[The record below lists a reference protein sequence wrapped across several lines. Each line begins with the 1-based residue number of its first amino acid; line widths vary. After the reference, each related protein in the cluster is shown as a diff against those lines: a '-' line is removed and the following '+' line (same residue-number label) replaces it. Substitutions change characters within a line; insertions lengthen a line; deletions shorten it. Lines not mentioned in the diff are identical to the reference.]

1 MGFPRHRRRTRALL
15 VLLGAVATA
24 ACRLSAADLLICGT
38 SYSEQRAAVVRL
50 AADETG
56 ARLEVVDSAPLD
68 GGGCAIAW
76 HPRHRLLYT
85 LTKERNCRVFT
96 IAATGRLEPVHD
108 AALHGGYCFLALDR
122 EGRHLLGASYESG
135 AVDVYRLDAA
145 GFPDELTAS
154 RDEGRT
160 MAHSVAVTPD
170 DRFAY
175 AGFVKES
182 SGLFQYRF
190 DAARGSLEPL
200 DPPQPELPAGSG
212 PRHLV
217 FHPTKPFVYFSN
229 EQQLGVSVLRIG
241 ADGRLT
247 LVEEVAAPGAKP
259 SKGLA
264 GSDIVI
270 TPDGKFVYVGVRGF
284 EDPLQAVFAYRIGD
298 DGRLAAA
305 GTTATDAIP
314 WALAMAPDGRR
325 LFVSA
330 ARAGTLTSYRIAAD
344 GSLEREAAVEIG
356 KDFWA
361 LTVVPAAE

>member
-1 MGFPRHRRRTRALL
+1 MP
-15 VLLGAVATA
+15 A
-24 ACRLSAADLLICGT
+24 AELFICGT
-38 SYSEQRAAVVRL
+38 SYSEKRAAVVKL
-50 AADETG
+50 TTG
-56 ARLEVVDSAPLD
+56 EDAARLEVVDSAPLA

-76 HPRHRLLYT
+76 HPRHGLLYT
-85 LTKERNCRVFT
+85 MDKQAVCRVFRLS
-96 IAATGRLEPVHD
+96 AAGRLEHARDLP
-108 AALHGGYCFLALDR
+108 LHGGYCFLAFDR
-122 EGRHLLGASYESG
+122 TGRHLLGSSYESG
-135 AVDVYRLDAA
+135 AVDVYRLDDA
-145 GFPDELTAS
+145 GLPTTLTAS

-190 DAARGSLEPL
+190 DAATGDLEPL

-229 EQQLGVSVLRIG
+229 EQQLGVSGFRIG

-247 LVEEVAAPGAKP
+247 LLEEVAAPGAKP
-259 SKGLA
+259 SQGLA

-284 EDPLQAVFAYRIGD
+284 EDPLQAVFGYRIGD
-298 DGRLAAA
+298 DGHLTALGR
-305 GTTATDAIP
+305 TATDAIP

-344 GSLEREAAVEIG
+344 GSLERVAAVEIG

>member
-1 MGFPRHRRRTRALL
+1 ML
-15 VLLGAVATA
+15 VLVGLAGAG
-24 ACRLSAADLLICGT
+24 RLPAADLFICGT
-38 SYSEQRAAVVRL
+38 SYSEKRAAVAKL
-50 AADETG
+50 TTGAEG

-76 HPRHRLLYT
+76 HPRHHLLYT
-85 LTKERNCRVFT
+85 LTKERNCRVFRL
-96 IAATGRLEPVHD
+96 AATGRLERVHD
-108 AALHGGYCFLALDR
+108 VALNGGYCFLALDR

-135 AVDVYRLDAA
+135 AVDVYRLDDA
-145 GFPDELTAS
+145 GLPTTLTAS
-154 RDEGRT
+154 RDEGRK
-160 MAHSVAVTPD
+160 MAHSVGVTPD

-190 DAARGSLEPL
+190 DAATGGLEPL
-200 DPPQPELPAGSG
+200 DPPEAAVPAGSG

-241 ADGRLT
+241 ADGRLE
-247 LVEEVAAPGAKP
+247 LVEEVAPPGVKP
-259 SKGLA
+259 AKGLA

-270 TPDGKFVYVGVRGF
+270 TPDGTFVYVGVRGF
-284 EDPLQAVFAYRIGD
+284 ENPLQAVFAYRIGA
-298 DGRLAAA
+298 DGRLTAA
-305 GTTATDAIP
+305 GKTITDAIP

-344 GSLEREAAVEIG
+344 GALEREAAVDIG
-356 KDFWA
+356 ANLWA
-361 LTVVPAAE
+361 LTAVPPGE